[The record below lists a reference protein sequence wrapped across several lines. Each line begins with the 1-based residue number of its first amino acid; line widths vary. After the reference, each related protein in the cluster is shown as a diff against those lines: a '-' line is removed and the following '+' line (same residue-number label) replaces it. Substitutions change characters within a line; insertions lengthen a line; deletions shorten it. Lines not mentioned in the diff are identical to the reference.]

1 MNFNKSPIEYTQ
13 FDKNPLNIPGG
24 MDFEKEAE
32 KHLSQFENH
41 IDEYNMPR
49 IKDFLKSKGLDTD
62 YSVFVLSKEDFENE
76 ANQNPQKGINWNP
89 LYDGQHISSSR
100 TLVVKIDT
108 EIEKISGKLYTEGV
122 IVHELAHR
130 NSLAYYEGK
139 QANNNLNIIQ
149 KRTGLGVYYGK
160 TPNIVFEESFA
171 AMVQKTYMDLHKDSN
186 QVHQLVVSNYQTDRA
201 NFSFKDYS
209 YSIPSGLVCIIQ
221 NCFKHSLPAF
231 TYLILERLIKI
242 NPNIETEIYN
252 SRHSVDGIRKFIQ
265 EVEKIQKGL
274 YVKIRN
280 TPYEPNEMVKLLEW
294 MSENGL

>member
-24 MDFEKEAE
+24 MDFEKEAI

-41 IDEYNMPR
+41 IDEYNLPR

-76 ANQNPQKGINWNP
+76 ENQSPQNGIDWNP
-89 LYDGQHISSSR
+89 LSHGEHIRFSR

-108 EIEKISGKLYTEGV
+108 EIEKISGKLFTEGV

-130 NSLAYYEGK
+130 NSLAFYEEK
-139 QANNNLNIIQ
+139 QANNKVDIIQ
-149 KRTGLGVYYGK
+149 KRMGLEVYNEK
-160 TPNIVFEESFA
+160 APNIVFEESFA
-171 AMVQKTYMDLHKDSN
+171 TMVQKTYMDLHKDSN
-186 QVHQLVVSNYQTDRA
+186 QVHQLVVSNHQTDRA

-209 YSIPSGLVCIIQ
+209 YNIPSGLVFINQ
-221 NCFKHSLPAF
+221 NRFGHFNPAYA
-231 TYLILERLIKI
+231 YLILERLMKL

-252 SRHSVDGIRKFIQ
+252 SRHSVDGIRKFIK
-265 EVEKIQKGL
+265 EIEKIQKGL

-280 TPYEPNEMVKLLEW
+280 TPYEPNEMIKLLEW